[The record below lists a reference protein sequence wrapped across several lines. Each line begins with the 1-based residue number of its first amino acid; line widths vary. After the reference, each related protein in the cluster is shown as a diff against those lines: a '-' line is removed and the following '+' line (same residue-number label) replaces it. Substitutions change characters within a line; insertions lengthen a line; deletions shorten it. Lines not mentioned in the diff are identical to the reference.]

1 MKLLCFE
8 TSAKTAS
15 AAIVSEGRIFAE
27 GSLTTGLTHSQTLM
41 PLCQSLMQSAGLP
54 LREIDLLAVSTGP
67 GSFTGLRIGISAAK
81 GLAQGSSK
89 RCVGVSTLEALAC
102 NLMGLETLACP
113 VMDARCKQVYTA
125 LFRVS
130 GGYPQR
136 LWPDCALSLEELG
149 EKLEGFQ
156 EPVMLT
162 GDGACLAYEALA
174 GKLPM
179 LRLSPPGL
187 RLQRAASVGFAALA
201 YLKNG
206 EPVPP
211 GELLPQYLRLP
222 QAERELLKKQQAAQ
236 AASMEE

>member
-1 MKLLCFE
+1 
-8 TSAKTAS
+8 
-15 AAIVSEGRIFAE
+15 
-27 GSLTTGLTHSQTLM
+27 
-41 PLCQSLMQSAGLP
+41 
-54 LREIDLLAVSTGP
+54 
-67 GSFTGLRIGISAAK
+67 
-81 GLAQGSSK
+81 
-89 RCVGVSTLEALAC
+89 
-102 NLMGLETLACP
+102 
-113 VMDARCKQVYTA
+113 
-125 LFRVS
+125 
-130 GGYPQR
+130 
-136 LWPDCALSLEELG
+136 
-149 EKLEGFQ
+149 
-156 EPVMLT
+156 MLT

-174 GKLPM
+174 GKLPL